1 MEEPKKQD
9 QETKTS
15 NQKNVIVRHRSPNY
29 PAISLERAI
38 SLTRTL
44 YEKFKQSPIA
54 YEVAA
59 RGLDYSPTSSVGM
72 QIMASISY
80 YGLISVEGSG
90 KDKRV
95 KVSDFAFKIIMDTRV
110 ISPERDAAMKQAALS
125 PSIFKKIKDDYPY
138 HIPADEALEYD
149 LVMKYKF
156 NPASVSQL
164 IKMYKETMD
173 YAKVYESDIIGGDSG
188 DIGIS
193 KNEII
198 EEYQSMTKPHDA
210 TLLIPKPPSLP
221 AISMNIE
228 EREIAKY
235 PVGRDISIRII
246 ASGHITQKAIRKLI
260 KILEINIEDFPEN
273 DQSEA
278 S

>member
-9 QETKTS
+9 QGTKTS
-15 NQKNVIVRHRSPNY
+15 NQKEEKSRHRSPNY

-38 SLTRTL
+38 SFAQTL

-59 RGLDYSPTSSVGM
+59 RGLNYSPTSSVGM

-80 YGLISVEGSG
+80 YGLIDVEGSG
-90 KDKRV
+90 KNKRV
-95 KVSDFAFKIIMDTRV
+95 KLSDFAFKIIVDKRTV
-110 ISPERDAAMKQAALS
+110 SPERDTAIKQAALN
-125 PSIFKKIKDDYPY
+125 PSIFKKIKDDFPND
-138 HIPADEALEYD
+138 IPADEALQYD

-156 NPASVSQL
+156 NPASVHQL
-164 IKMYKETMD
+164 IKMFKETMA
-173 YAKVYESDIIGGDSG
+173 YAKVYESYIMGADSG
-188 DIGIS
+188 DIEIG
-193 KNEII
+193 KDEII
-198 EEYQSMTKPHDA
+198 EGDQSMMPPYDT
-210 TLLIPKPPSLP
+210 TLLMPKPSSLP

-246 ASGHITQKAIRKLI
+246 ASGHITQKAIQKLI
-260 KILEINIEDFPEN
+260 KILQINIEDFPEN
-273 DQSEA
+273 DQG
-278 S
+278 